1 MGNPILEL
9 LKQNI
14 GKSLAI
20 PSPISK
26 WLDGILI
33 EVEEGVLVAEYPVK
47 PEFAN
52 PMGVMHG
59 GVYAVMMDD
68 LMGALVFSLNNEYL
82 FTTVNLAIDYLSSA
96 KIGEKVRV
104 RAEVIKAGK
113 NIIHC
118 ECKLYNESGKL
129 LTKSISNLAKTHIPT
144 IR

>member
-1 MGNPILEL
+1 MSNHILEL
-9 LKQNI
+9 FKQNI
-14 GKSLAI
+14 GKPFAS
-20 PSPISK
+20 PSPVGK
-26 WLDGILI
+26 WLDGTL
-33 EVEEGVLVAEYPVK
+33 VDAGEGYLVAEYTVK

-59 GVYAVMMDD
+59 GIYAVMMDD
-68 LMGALVFSLNNEYL
+68 LMGALVFSLNNEFL

-96 KIGEKVRV
+96 KIGEKVKV

-129 LTKSISNLAKTHIPT
+129 LTKSISNLAKTHFPSK
-144 IR
+144 